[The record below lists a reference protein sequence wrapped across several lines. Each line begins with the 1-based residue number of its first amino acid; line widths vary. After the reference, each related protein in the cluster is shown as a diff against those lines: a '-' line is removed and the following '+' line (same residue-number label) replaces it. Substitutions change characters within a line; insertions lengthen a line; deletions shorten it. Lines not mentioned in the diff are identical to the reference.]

1 MVAGMLIVSATVL
14 LGVVEQ
20 ISGMYALRDTKSIA
34 VVAVMIFFH
43 LLLAF
48 TLLIASRRRIATVA
62 VRCCCPRATLDG
74 TAVRWLSTCVRQA
87 APIECL
93 LDYVSCVG

>member
-20 ISGMYALRDTKSIA
+20 ISGMYALRDTKSTA

-62 VRCCCPRATLDG
+62 VSCCCLRAMLDS
-74 TAVRWLSTCVRQA
+74 TAVRWLSTSCVRQA
-87 APIECL
+87 ARIECL
-93 LDYVSCVG
+93 LD